1 MNNLQIEL
9 LALLDKRNQ
18 NQDSISTELNTLIAE
33 YGTRALKRWYNT
45 SCPKKNTLLHELV
58 ERNLDRVLILILDKS
73 FFDINAR
80 RMSDGLTPFQ
90 LAKAAHNDN
99 ICKILQ
105 ASSADMSPVQR
116 NDDWLSADEKEIRR
130 SNLVWCDLEFTS
142 LKNPEILECAVII
155 TDKDL
160 REKARRK

>member
-1 MNNLQIEL
+1 MNQLQNEL
-9 LALLDKRNQ
+9 LDLLDNKNKDQ
-18 NQDSISTELNTLIAE
+18 ESIGVELTTLIYE
-33 YGTRALKRWYNT
+33 HGTRAFKRWYNT

-58 ERNLDRVLILILDKS
+58 ERNLDRVLIHMLDKLL
-73 FFDINAR
+73 FDINAR